1 MQLDLLQDGFV
12 AIPQAGIGQIQQRAG
27 ELHGFTKHEV
37 ERRINVGRAQFFHA
51 LKCLDPALCLTRL
64 GGLSLEAGDVAFHVR
79 GLRLL
84 LLVGLLLLGQTLGT
98 GALEGCVTAAVER
111 DFALI
116 DVGDVVHHG
125 IEKIPVVGYQ
135 QQGARVAFEEVFEPQ
150 NGIKVQVVGRFIEQ
164 QQIRRTHEG
173 LRQVQADLA
182 RAEADEDGAAQARLH
197 SELDSADG
205 YTADARARKML
216 AGLGF
221 TNEQMDRPVA
231 DFSGGWRMRLNLA
244 QALMCPSD
252 LLLLDEPTNH
262 LDLDAILW
270 LEDFLKNY
278 PGTLLLIS
286 HDRDFLD
293 AVVDNIAHVDQ
304 RKITLYR
311 GGYSAFERARA
322 ERLAQQQQA
331 YEKQQAQRAH
341 MESYIARFKAQAT
354 KARQAQS
361 RIKALERME
370 ELSAAHVDSPFD
382 FVFREAVKLSSPLL
396 DLSDAR
402 LGYGDKT
409 ILEKVKLQLVPGAR
423 IGLLGPN
430 GAGKSTLIKNLAGEL
445 EPLSGRLARGETLVV
460 GYFAQHQLD
469 SLDSKASPLLHMQRL
484 APTEREQTLRDFL
497 GGFDFRGA
505 RIDEPVL
512 NFSGGEKARLALALI
527 AWGRPNLLL
536 LDEPTNHLDLEMR
549 LALTMALQEFSGAVL
564 VVSHDRHLL
573 KSTTDEF
580 LLVADGKV
588 QEFDGDLEDYARW
601 LADYRLR
608 NAPVSTT
615 LVNPDKTDKKAQ
627 RQAAAALRQQLAP
640 HKREADKLESELGKV
655 NEKLAKIETSLGDS
669 AVYEA
674 ARKDELRDL
683 LAEQAKLKVLESQ
696 LEERWMEALE
706 LLESMQA
713 ELEALS

>member
-1 MQLDLLQDGFV
+1 MIRLQNLTLQRGPQRLLED
-12 AIPQAGIGQIQQRAG
+12 AELTLHAGQKAGLIGANGAGKSSLFALLRG
-27 ELHGFTKHEV
+27 ELHPDSGDCFLPADWRIAHMRQEV
-37 ERRINVGRAQFFHA
+37 DTLERLAVDYV
-51 LKCLDPALCLTRL
+51 LD
-64 GGLSLEAGDVAFHVR
+64 GD
-79 GLRLL
+79 LR
-84 LLVGLLLLGQTLGT
+84 
-98 GALEGCVTAAVER
+98 
-111 DFALI
+111 
-116 DVGDVVHHG
+116 
-125 IEKIPVVGYQ
+125 
-135 QQGARVAFEEVFEPQ
+135 
-150 NGIKVQVVGRFIEQ
+150 
-164 QQIRRTHEG
+164 
-173 LRQVQADLA
+173 LRQVQRDLET
-182 RAEADEDGAAQARLH
+182 AEAAHDGAAQARLH

-205 YTADARARKML
+205 YTADARARKLL

-221 TNEQMDRPVA
+221 TNEQMDRQVG

-262 LDLDAILW
+262 LDLDAIIW
-270 LEDFLKNY
+270 LEEWLKSY
-278 PGTLLLIS
+278 PGTLMLIS

-293 AVVDNIAHVDQ
+293 AVVDHVAHVDQ

-331 YEKQQAQRAH
+331 YEKQQVQRAH

-370 ELSAAHVDSPFD
+370 ELTAAHVDSPFD
-382 FVFREAVKLSSPLL
+382 FVFRESQKISSPLI

-402 LGYGDKT
+402 LGYGDKAV
-409 ILEKVKLQLVPGAR
+409 LEKVKLQLTPGAR

-445 EPLSGRLARGETLVV
+445 SPLAGRLTRGENTVV

-469 SLDSKASPLLHMQRL
+469 SLDSKASPLLHLQRL

-527 AWGRPNLLL
+527 AWDRPNLLL

-573 KSTTDEF
+573 KSTTDNF
-580 LLVADGKV
+580 YLVADGKV
-588 QEFDGDLEDYARW
+588 EEFDGDLEDYTRW
-601 LADYRLR
+601 LVEYRQR
-608 NAPVSTT
+608 NAPVSNMP
-615 LVNPDKTDKKAQ
+615 VNPDKTDKKAQ

-640 HKREADKLESELGKV
+640 HKREADKLEAELGKLH
-655 NEKLAKIETSLGDS
+655 EKLAKIDASLGDS
-669 AVYEA
+669 DIYEQ
-674 ARKDELRDL
+674 ARKNELRDL
-683 LAEQAKLKVLESQ
+683 LAEQAKLKVREAE
-696 LEERWMEALE
+696 LEEAWMEALE

-713 ELEALS
+713 ELEELS

>member
-1 MQLDLLQDGFV
+1 MIRLQNLTLQRGPQRLLED
-12 AIPQAGIGQIQQRAG
+12 AELTLHAGQKAGLIGANGAGKSSLFALLRG
-27 ELHGFTKHEV
+27 ELAPDSGDCYLPADWRIAHMRQEV
-37 ERRINVGRAQFFHA
+37 DTLERIAVDYV
-51 LKCLDPALCLTRL
+51 LD
-64 GGLSLEAGDVAFHVR
+64 GDVR
-79 GLRLL
+79 LREVQRE
-84 LLVGLLLLGQTLGT
+84 LV
-98 GALEGCVTAAVER
+98 
-111 DFALI
+111 D
-116 DVGDVVHHG
+116 
-125 IEKIPVVGYQ
+125 
-135 QQGARVAFEEVFEPQ
+135 
-150 NGIKVQVVGRFIEQ
+150 
-164 QQIRRTHEG
+164 
-173 LRQVQADLA
+173 
-182 RAEADEDGAAQARLH
+182 AEAAQDGAAQARLH
-197 SELDSADG
+197 AELDSADG
-205 YTADARARKML
+205 YTADARARKLL

-221 TNEQMDRPVA
+221 SNEQMDREVA
-231 DFSGGWRMRLNLA
+231 SFSGGWRMRLSLA

-270 LEDFLKNY
+270 LEDWLKGY

-293 AVVDNIAHVDQ
+293 EVVDHVAHVEQ
-304 RKITLYR
+304 QKLTLYR

-331 YEKQQAQRAH
+331 YEKQQVQRAH
-341 MESYIARFKAQAT
+341 MEKYIARFKAQAT

-382 FVFREAVKLSSPLL
+382 FVFRESVKISSPLL
-396 DLSDAR
+396 DLSEGR
-402 LGYGDKT
+402 LGYGDKAV
-409 ILEKVKLQLVPGAR
+409 LEKVKLQLAPGAR

-445 EPLSGRLARGETLVV
+445 TPISGRLVRGENLVV

-469 SLDSKASPLLHMQRL
+469 SLDSKASPLLHLQRL
-484 APTEREQTLRDFL
+484 APGEREQVLRDFL

-527 AWGRPNLLL
+527 AWERPNLLL

-573 KSTTDEF
+573 KSTTDDF

-588 QEFDGDLEDYARW
+588 EPFDGDLDDYARW
-601 LADYRLR
+601 LVDYRQR
-608 NAPVSTT
+608 HAPVSNTP
-615 LVNPDKTDKKAQ
+615 VNLDKTDKKAQ

-640 HKREADKLESELGKV
+640 HKRQADKLERDLGDV
-655 NEKLAKIETSLGDS
+655 HEKLAKIEATLSDS
-669 AVYEA
+669 GLYEA

-683 LAEQAKLKVLESQ
+683 LAQQAKLKVREGE
-696 LEERWMEALE
+696 LEEQWMEALE
-706 LLESMQA
+706 LLEEMQA
-713 ELEALS
+713 QLEALG

>member
-1 MQLDLLQDGFV
+1 MIRLQNLTLQRGPQRLLED
-12 AIPQAGIGQIQQRAG
+12 AELTLHAGQKAGLIGANGAGKSSLFALLRG
-27 ELHGFTKHEV
+27 ELHPDSGDCFLPADWRIAHMRQEV
-37 ERRINVGRAQFFHA
+37 DPLERLAVDYV
-51 LKCLDPALCLTRL
+51 LD
-64 GGLSLEAGDVAFHVR
+64 GD
-79 GLRLL
+79 LR
-84 LLVGLLLLGQTLGT
+84 
-98 GALEGCVTAAVER
+98 
-111 DFALI
+111 
-116 DVGDVVHHG
+116 
-125 IEKIPVVGYQ
+125 
-135 QQGARVAFEEVFEPQ
+135 
-150 NGIKVQVVGRFIEQ
+150 
-164 QQIRRTHEG
+164 
-173 LRQVQADLA
+173 LRQVQRDLA
-182 RAEADEDGAAQARLH
+182 AAEAAHDGAAQARLH

-205 YTADARARKML
+205 YTADARARKLL

-221 TNEQMDRPVA
+221 TNEQMDRQVG

-262 LDLDAILW
+262 LDLDAIIW
-270 LEDFLKNY
+270 LEEWLKSY
-278 PGTLLLIS
+278 PGTLMLIS

-293 AVVDNIAHVDQ
+293 AVVDHIAHVDQ

-331 YEKQQAQRAH
+331 YEKQQVQRAH

-370 ELSAAHVDSPFD
+370 ELTAAHVDSPFD
-382 FVFREAVKLSSPLL
+382 FVFRESQKISSPLI

-402 LGYGDKT
+402 LGYGDKAV
-409 ILEKVKLQLVPGAR
+409 LEKVKLQLTPGAR

-445 EPLSGRLARGETLVV
+445 SPLAGRLTRGENTVV

-469 SLDSKASPLLHMQRL
+469 SLDSKASPLLHLQRL

-527 AWGRPNLLL
+527 AWDRPNLLL

-573 KSTTDEF
+573 KSTTDNF
-580 LLVADGKV
+580 YLVADGKV
-588 QEFDGDLEDYARW
+588 EEFDGDLEDYTRW
-601 LADYRLR
+601 LVEYRQR
-608 NAPVSTT
+608 NAPVSNTP
-615 LVNPDKTDKKAQ
+615 VNPDKTDKKAQ

-640 HKREADKLESELGKV
+640 HKREADKLEAELGKLH
-655 NEKLAKIETSLGDS
+655 EKLAKIDASLGDS
-669 AVYEA
+669 DIYEP
-674 ARKDELRDL
+674 ARKNELRDL
-683 LAEQAKLKVLESQ
+683 LAEQARLKVREAE
-696 LEERWMEALE
+696 LEEAWMEALE

>member
-1 MQLDLLQDGFV
+1 MIRLQNLTLQRGPQRLLED
-12 AIPQAGIGQIQQRAG
+12 AELTLHAGHKAGLIGANGAGKSSLFALLRG
-27 ELHGFTKHEV
+27 ELHPDSGDCFLPADWRIAHMRQEV
-37 ERRINVGRAQFFHA
+37 DTLERLAVDYV
-51 LKCLDPALCLTRL
+51 LD
-64 GGLSLEAGDVAFHVR
+64 GDVR
-79 GLRLL
+79 
-84 LLVGLLLLGQTLGT
+84 
-98 GALEGCVTAAVER
+98 
-111 DFALI
+111 
-116 DVGDVVHHG
+116 
-125 IEKIPVVGYQ
+125 
-135 QQGARVAFEEVFEPQ
+135 
-150 NGIKVQVVGRFIEQ
+150 
-164 QQIRRTHEG
+164 
-173 LRQVQADLA
+173 LRQVQHDLA
-182 RAEADEDGAAQARLH
+182 AAEAAHDGAAQARLH

-205 YTADARARKML
+205 YTADARARKLL

-221 TNEQMDRPVA
+221 TNDQMDHQVSA
-231 DFSGGWRMRLNLA
+231 FSGGWRMRLNLA

-262 LDLDAILW
+262 LDLDAIIW
-270 LEDFLKNY
+270 LEDWLKSY

-293 AVVDNIAHVDQ
+293 EVVDHVAHVDQ

-311 GGYSAFERARA
+311 GGYTAFERARA

-382 FVFREAVKLSSPLL
+382 FVFRESHKISSPLL

-409 ILEKVKLQLVPGAR
+409 VLEKVKLQLTPGAR

-445 EPLSGRLARGETLVV
+445 SPLAGRMTRGENTVV

-469 SLDSKASPLLHMQRL
+469 SLDSKASPLLHLQRL

-527 AWGRPNLLL
+527 AWERPNLLL

-573 KSTTDEF
+573 KSTTDNF
-580 LLVADGKV
+580 YLVADGKV
-588 QEFDGDLEDYARW
+588 EEFDGDLEDYARW
-601 LADYRLR
+601 LVEYRQR
-608 NAPVSTT
+608 NAPVSNTP
-615 LVNPDKTDKKAQ
+615 VNADKTDKKAQ
-627 RQAAAALRQQLAP
+627 RQQAAALRQQLAP
-640 HKREADKLESELGKV
+640 HKREADKLEAELGKLH
-655 NEKLAKIETSLGDS
+655 EKLAKIEASLGDS

-683 LAEQAKLKVLESQ
+683 LAEQAKLKVRESQ
-696 LEERWMEALE
+696 LEEAWMEALE

>member
-1 MQLDLLQDGFV
+1 MIRLQNLTLQRGPQRLLED
-12 AIPQAGIGQIQQRAG
+12 AELTLHAGQKAGLIGANGAGKSSLFALLRG
-27 ELHGFTKHEV
+27 ELHPDSGDCFLPVDWRIAHMRQEV
-37 ERRINVGRAQFFHA
+37 DILERLAVDYV
-51 LKCLDPALCLTRL
+51 LD
-64 GGLSLEAGDVAFHVR
+64 GDVR
-79 GLRLL
+79 
-84 LLVGLLLLGQTLGT
+84 
-98 GALEGCVTAAVER
+98 
-111 DFALI
+111 
-116 DVGDVVHHG
+116 
-125 IEKIPVVGYQ
+125 
-135 QQGARVAFEEVFEPQ
+135 
-150 NGIKVQVVGRFIEQ
+150 
-164 QQIRRTHEG
+164 
-173 LRQVQADLA
+173 LRQVQRDLA
-182 RAEADEDGAAQARLH
+182 VAEAAHDGAALARLH

-205 YTADARARKML
+205 YTADARARKLL

-221 TNEQMDRPVA
+221 TNEQMDRQVG

-262 LDLDAILW
+262 LDLDAIIW
-270 LEDFLKNY
+270 LEDWLKSY

-293 AVVDNIAHVDQ
+293 EVVDHVAHVDQ
-304 RKITLYR
+304 RKLVLYR

-382 FVFREAVKLSSPLL
+382 FTFRESHKISSPLL

-402 LGYGDKT
+402 LGYGEKT
-409 ILEKVKLQLVPGAR
+409 VLEKVKLQLTPGAR

-430 GAGKSTLIKNLAGEL
+430 GAGKSTLIKNLAGDL
-445 EPLSGRLARGETLVV
+445 SPLSGRLTRGENTVV

-469 SLDSKASPLLHMQRL
+469 SLDAKASPLLHLQRL

-505 RIDEPVL
+505 RLDEPVL

-527 AWGRPNLLL
+527 AWERPNLLL

-573 KSTTDEF
+573 KSTTDNF
-580 LLVADGKV
+580 FLVADGKV
-588 QEFDGDLEDYARW
+588 EEFDGDLDDYARW
-601 LADYRLR
+601 LVEYRQR
-608 NAPVSTT
+608 NAPVSSTP
-615 LVNPDKTDKKAQ
+615 VNPDKTDKKAQ

-640 HKREADKLESELGKV
+640 HKREADKLEAELGKLH
-655 NEKLAKIETSLGDS
+655 ERLAKIETSLGDS
-669 AVYEA
+669 AIYEA

-683 LAEQAKLKVLESQ
+683 LAEQAKLKGRESE
-696 LEERWMEALE
+696 LEEAWMAALE
-706 LLESMQA
+706 LLEGMQA

>member
-1 MQLDLLQDGFV
+1 MIRLQNLTLQRGPQRLLED
-12 AIPQAGIGQIQQRAG
+12 AELTLHAGHKAGLIGANGAGKSSLFALLRG
-27 ELHGFTKHEV
+27 ELHPDSGDCFLPADWRIAHMRQEV
-37 ERRINVGRAQFFHA
+37 DTLERLAVDYV
-51 LKCLDPALCLTRL
+51 LD
-64 GGLSLEAGDVAFHVR
+64 GD
-79 GLRLL
+79 LR
-84 LLVGLLLLGQTLGT
+84 
-98 GALEGCVTAAVER
+98 
-111 DFALI
+111 
-116 DVGDVVHHG
+116 
-125 IEKIPVVGYQ
+125 
-135 QQGARVAFEEVFEPQ
+135 
-150 NGIKVQVVGRFIEQ
+150 
-164 QQIRRTHEG
+164 
-173 LRQVQADLA
+173 LRQVQRDLA
-182 RAEADEDGAAQARLH
+182 AAEAAHDGAAQARLH
-197 SELDSADG
+197 AELDSADG
-205 YTADARARKML
+205 YTADARARKLL

-221 TNEQMDRPVA
+221 TNEQMDRQVG

-262 LDLDAILW
+262 LDLDAIIW
-270 LEDFLKNY
+270 LEEWLKSY
-278 PGTLLLIS
+278 PGTLMLIS

-293 AVVDNIAHVDQ
+293 AVVDHVAHVDQ

-382 FVFREAVKLSSPLL
+382 FVFRESQKISSPLI

-402 LGYGDKT
+402 LGYGDKAV
-409 ILEKVKLQLVPGAR
+409 LEKVKLQLTPGAR

-445 EPLSGRLARGETLVV
+445 EPLAGRLTRGENTVV

-469 SLDSKASPLLHMQRL
+469 SLDSKASPLLHLQRL

-505 RIDEPVL
+505 RVDEPVL

-573 KSTTDEF
+573 KSTTDNF
-580 LLVADGKV
+580 YLVADGKV
-588 QEFDGDLEDYARW
+588 EEFDGDLEDYTRW
-601 LADYRLR
+601 LVDYRQR
-608 NAPVSTT
+608 NAPVSNTP
-615 LVNPDKTDKKAQ
+615 VNPDKTDKKAQ

-640 HKREADKLESELGKV
+640 HKREADKLEAELGKLH
-655 NEKLAKIETSLGDS
+655 EKLAKIDASLGDS
-669 AVYEA
+669 DIYEP
-674 ARKDELRDL
+674 ARKNDLRDL
-683 LAEQAKLKVLESQ
+683 LAEQARLKVREAE
-696 LEERWMEALE
+696 LEEAWMEALE

>member
-1 MQLDLLQDGFV
+1 MIRLQNLTLQRGPQRLLED
-12 AIPQAGIGQIQQRAG
+12 AELTLHAGHKAGLIGANGAGKSSLFALLRG
-27 ELHGFTKHEV
+27 ELHPDSGDCLLPADWRIAHMRQEV
-37 ERRINVGRAQFFHA
+37 DT
-51 LKCLDPALCLTRL
+51 LDRL
-64 GGLSLEAGDVAFHVR
+64 AVDYVLDGD
-79 GLRLL
+79 LR
-84 LLVGLLLLGQTLGT
+84 
-98 GALEGCVTAAVER
+98 
-111 DFALI
+111 
-116 DVGDVVHHG
+116 
-125 IEKIPVVGYQ
+125 
-135 QQGARVAFEEVFEPQ
+135 
-150 NGIKVQVVGRFIEQ
+150 
-164 QQIRRTHEG
+164 
-173 LRQVQADLA
+173 LRQVQRDLA
-182 RAEADEDGAAQARLH
+182 AAEAAHDGAAQARLH
-197 SELDSADG
+197 AELDSADG
-205 YTADARARKML
+205 YTADARARKLL

-221 TNEQMDRPVA
+221 TNEQMDRQVG

-262 LDLDAILW
+262 LDLDAIIW
-270 LEDFLKNY
+270 LEDWLKSY

-293 AVVDNIAHVDQ
+293 AVVDHVAHVDQ
-304 RKITLYR
+304 RKLTLYR

-382 FVFREAVKLSSPLL
+382 FVFRESTKISSPLI
-396 DLSDAR
+396 DLFDAR

-409 ILEKVKLQLVPGAR
+409 VLEKVKLQLTPGAR

-430 GAGKSTLIKNLAGEL
+430 GAGKSTLIKNLSGEL
-445 EPLSGRLARGETLVV
+445 QPLAGRLTRGENTVV

-469 SLDSKASPLLHMQRL
+469 SLDSKASPLLHLQRL

-573 KSTTDEF
+573 KSTTDNF
-580 LLVADGKV
+580 FLVADGKV
-588 QEFDGDLEDYARW
+588 EEFDGDLEDYARW
-601 LADYRLR
+601 LVEYRQR
-608 NAPVSTT
+608 NAPVSNTP
-615 LVNPDKTDKKAQ
+615 VNPDKTDKKAQ

-640 HKREADKLESELGKV
+640 HKREADKLEAELGKLH
-655 NEKLAKIETSLGDS
+655 EKLQKIETSLGDS
-669 AVYEA
+669 GLYEA

-683 LAEQAKLKVLESQ
+683 LAEQARLKVREAE
-696 LEERWMEALE
+696 LEEAWMQALE
-706 LLESMQA
+706 LLENLQA

>member
-1 MQLDLLQDGFV
+1 MIRLQNLTLQRGPQRLLED
-12 AIPQAGIGQIQQRAG
+12 AELTLHAGHKAGLIGANGAGKSSLFALLRG
-27 ELHGFTKHEV
+27 ELHPDSGDCFLPADWRIAHMRQEV
-37 ERRINVGRAQFFHA
+37 DTLERLAVDYV
-51 LKCLDPALCLTRL
+51 LD
-64 GGLSLEAGDVAFHVR
+64 GDVR
-79 GLRLL
+79 
-84 LLVGLLLLGQTLGT
+84 
-98 GALEGCVTAAVER
+98 
-111 DFALI
+111 
-116 DVGDVVHHG
+116 
-125 IEKIPVVGYQ
+125 
-135 QQGARVAFEEVFEPQ
+135 
-150 NGIKVQVVGRFIEQ
+150 
-164 QQIRRTHEG
+164 
-173 LRQVQADLA
+173 LRQVQHDLA
-182 RAEADEDGAAQARLH
+182 AAEAAHDGAAQARLH

-205 YTADARARKML
+205 YTADARARKLL

-221 TNEQMDRPVA
+221 TNDQMDHQVSA
-231 DFSGGWRMRLNLA
+231 FSGGWRMRLNLA

-262 LDLDAILW
+262 LDLDAIIW
-270 LEDFLKNY
+270 LEDWLKSY

-293 AVVDNIAHVDQ
+293 EVVDHVAHVDQ

-311 GGYSAFERARA
+311 GGYTAFERARA

-382 FVFREAVKLSSPLL
+382 FVFRESQKISSPLL

-409 ILEKVKLQLVPGAR
+409 ILEKVKLQLTPGAR

-445 EPLSGRLARGETLVV
+445 SPLAGRMTRGENTVV

-469 SLDSKASPLLHMQRL
+469 SLDSKASPLLHLQRL

-527 AWGRPNLLL
+527 AWERPNLLL

-573 KSTTDEF
+573 KSTTDNF
-580 LLVADGKV
+580 YLVADGKV
-588 QEFDGDLEDYARW
+588 EEFDGDLEDYARW
-601 LADYRLR
+601 LVEYRQR
-608 NAPVSTT
+608 NAPVSNTP
-615 LVNPDKTDKKAQ
+615 VNADKTDKKAQ
-627 RQAAAALRQQLAP
+627 RQQAAALRQQLAP
-640 HKREADKLESELGKV
+640 HKREADKLEAELGKLH
-655 NEKLAKIETSLGDS
+655 EKLAKIEASLGDS

-683 LAEQAKLKVLESQ
+683 LAEQAKLKVRESQ
-696 LEERWMEALE
+696 LEEAWMEALE

>member
-1 MQLDLLQDGFV
+1 MIRLQNLTLQRGPQRLLED
-12 AIPQAGIGQIQQRAG
+12 AELTLHAGHKAGLIGANGAGKSSLFALLRG
-27 ELHGFTKHEV
+27 ELHPDSGDCFLPADWRIAHMRQEIDTL
-37 ERRINVGRAQFFHA
+37 ERLAVDYV
-51 LKCLDPALCLTRL
+51 LD
-64 GGLSLEAGDVAFHVR
+64 GD
-79 GLRLL
+79 LR
-84 LLVGLLLLGQTLGT
+84 
-98 GALEGCVTAAVER
+98 
-111 DFALI
+111 
-116 DVGDVVHHG
+116 
-125 IEKIPVVGYQ
+125 
-135 QQGARVAFEEVFEPQ
+135 
-150 NGIKVQVVGRFIEQ
+150 
-164 QQIRRTHEG
+164 
-173 LRQVQADLA
+173 LRQVQRELAD
-182 RAEADEDGAAQARLH
+182 AEAAHDGAAQARLH

-205 YTADARARKML
+205 YTADARARKLL

-221 TNEQMDRPVA
+221 TNEQMDRPVG

-262 LDLDAILW
+262 LDLDAIIW
-270 LEDFLKNY
+270 LEEWLKSY

-293 AVVDNIAHVDQ
+293 AVVDHVAHVDQ

-311 GGYSAFERARA
+311 GGYTAFERARA

-382 FVFREAVKLSSPLL
+382 FVFRESTKISSPLI

-409 ILEKVKLQLVPGAR
+409 VLEKVKLQLTPGAR

-445 EPLSGRLARGETLVV
+445 EPLAGRLTRGENTVV

-469 SLDSKASPLLHMQRL
+469 SLDAKASPLLHLQRL

-527 AWGRPNLLL
+527 AWERPNLLL

-573 KSTTDEF
+573 KSTTDNF
-580 LLVADGKV
+580 YLVADGKV
-588 QEFDGDLEDYARW
+588 EEFDGDLDDYTRW
-601 LADYRLR
+601 LVDYRQR

-615 LVNPDKTDKKAQ
+615 PVNPDKTDKKAQ

-640 HKREADKLESELGKV
+640 HKREADKLEAELGKLH
-655 NEKLAKIETSLGDS
+655 EKLAKIDASLGDS
-669 AVYEA
+669 DIYEP
-674 ARKDELRDL
+674 ARKNDLRDL
-683 LAEQAKLKVLESQ
+683 LAEQAKLKVREAE
-696 LEERWMEALE
+696 LEEAWMEALE

>member
-1 MQLDLLQDGFV
+1 MRQEIETLERLAVDYVLD
-12 AIPQAGIGQIQQRAG
+12 
-27 ELHGFTKHEV
+27 
-37 ERRINVGRAQFFHA
+37 
-51 LKCLDPALCLTRL
+51 
-64 GGLSLEAGDVAFHVR
+64 GD
-79 GLRLL
+79 LR
-84 LLVGLLLLGQTLGT
+84 
-98 GALEGCVTAAVER
+98 
-111 DFALI
+111 
-116 DVGDVVHHG
+116 
-125 IEKIPVVGYQ
+125 
-135 QQGARVAFEEVFEPQ
+135 
-150 NGIKVQVVGRFIEQ
+150 
-164 QQIRRTHEG
+164 
-173 LRQVQADLA
+173 LRQVQRDLA
-182 RAEADEDGAAQARLH
+182 AAEAAHDGAAQARLH

-205 YTADARARKML
+205 YTADARARKLL

-221 TNEQMDRPVA
+221 TNEQMDRQVG

-262 LDLDAILW
+262 LDLDAIIW
-270 LEDFLKNY
+270 LEEWLKSY
-278 PGTLLLIS
+278 PGTLMLIS

-293 AVVDNIAHVDQ
+293 AVVDHVAHVDQ

-370 ELSAAHVDSPFD
+370 ELTAAHVDSPFD
-382 FVFREAVKLSSPLL
+382 FVFRESQKISSPLI

-402 LGYGDKT
+402 LGYGEKAV
-409 ILEKVKLQLVPGAR
+409 LEKVKLQLTPGAR

-445 EPLSGRLARGETLVV
+445 TPLAGRLTRGENTVV

-469 SLDSKASPLLHMQRL
+469 SLDSKASPLLHLQRL

-527 AWGRPNLLL
+527 AWDRPNLLL

-573 KSTTDEF
+573 KSTTDNF
-580 LLVADGKV
+580 YLVADGKV
-588 QEFDGDLEDYARW
+588 EEFDGDLEDYTRW
-601 LADYRLR
+601 LVEYRQR
-608 NAPVSTT
+608 NAPVSNTP
-615 LVNPDKTDKKAQ
+615 VNPDKTDKKAQ

-640 HKREADKLESELGKV
+640 HKREADKLEAELVKLH
-655 NEKLAKIETSLGDS
+655 EKLAKIDASLGDS
-669 AVYEA
+669 DIYEP
-674 ARKDELRDL
+674 ARKNELREL
-683 LAEQAKLKVLESQ
+683 LAEQAKLKVREAE
-696 LEERWMEALE
+696 LEEAWMEALE

>member
-1 MQLDLLQDGFV
+1 MIRLQNLTLQRGPQRLLED
-12 AIPQAGIGQIQQRAG
+12 AELTLHAGHKAGLIGANGAGKSSLFALLRG
-27 ELHGFTKHEV
+27 ELHPDSGDCLLPADWRIAHMRQEV
-37 ERRINVGRAQFFHA
+37 DTLERLAVDYV
-51 LKCLDPALCLTRL
+51 LD
-64 GGLSLEAGDVAFHVR
+64 GD
-79 GLRLL
+79 LR
-84 LLVGLLLLGQTLGT
+84 
-98 GALEGCVTAAVER
+98 
-111 DFALI
+111 
-116 DVGDVVHHG
+116 
-125 IEKIPVVGYQ
+125 
-135 QQGARVAFEEVFEPQ
+135 
-150 NGIKVQVVGRFIEQ
+150 
-164 QQIRRTHEG
+164 
-173 LRQVQADLA
+173 LRQVQRDLA
-182 RAEADEDGAAQARLH
+182 AAEAAHDGAAQARLH

-205 YTADARARKML
+205 YTADARARKLL

-221 TNEQMDRPVA
+221 TNEQMDRQVG

-262 LDLDAILW
+262 LDLDAIIW
-270 LEDFLKNY
+270 LEDWLKSY

-293 AVVDNIAHVDQ
+293 AVVDHVAHVDQ
-304 RKITLYR
+304 RKLTLYR

-382 FVFREAVKLSSPLL
+382 FVFRESTKISSPLI

-409 ILEKVKLQLVPGAR
+409 VLEKVKLQLTPGAR

-430 GAGKSTLIKNLAGEL
+430 GAGKSTLIKNLSGEL
-445 EPLSGRLARGETLVV
+445 EPLAGRLTRGENTVV

-469 SLDSKASPLLHMQRL
+469 SLDSKASPLLHLQRL

-573 KSTTDEF
+573 KSTTDNF
-580 LLVADGKV
+580 FLVADGKV
-588 QEFDGDLEDYARW
+588 EEFDGDLEDYARW
-601 LADYRLR
+601 LVEYRQR
-608 NAPVSTT
+608 NAPVSSTP
-615 LVNPDKTDKKAQ
+615 VNPDKTDKKAQ

-640 HKREADKLESELGKV
+640 HKREADKLEAELGKLH
-655 NEKLAKIETSLGDS
+655 EKLQKIETSLGDS
-669 AVYEA
+669 GLYEA

-683 LAEQAKLKVLESQ
+683 LAEQAKLKVREAE
-696 LEERWMEALE
+696 LEEAWMHALE
-706 LLESMQA
+706 LLENLQA

>member
-1 MQLDLLQDGFV
+1 MIRLSNLTLQRGPQRLLEG
-12 AIPQAGIGQIQQRAG
+12 AEMTLHAGQKAGLIGANGAGKSSLFALLRG
-27 ELHGFTKHEV
+27 ELTPDSGDCQLPADWRIAHMRQEV
-37 ERRINVGRAQFFHA
+37 DT
-51 LKCLDPALCLTRL
+51 LDRL
-64 GGLSLEAGDVAFHVR
+64 AVDYVLDGDAR
-79 GLRLL
+79 LR
-84 LLVGLLLLGQTLGT
+84 
-98 GALEGCVTAAVER
+98 
-111 DFALI
+111 
-116 DVGDVVHHG
+116 
-125 IEKIPVVGYQ
+125 
-135 QQGARVAFEEVFEPQ
+135 
-150 NGIKVQVVGRFIEQ
+150 KVQ
-164 QQIRRTHEG
+164 T
-173 LRQVQADLA
+173 DLA
-182 RAEADEDGAAQARLH
+182 AAEAAHDGTALARLH
-197 SELDSADG
+197 IELDSADG
-205 YTADARARKML
+205 YTADARARKLL

-221 TNEQMDRPVA
+221 TNEQMDRRVG

-270 LEDFLKNY
+270 LEDWLKGY

-293 AVVDNIAHVDQ
+293 AVVDHVAHVEQ
-304 RKITLYR
+304 CKLTLYR
-311 GGYSAFERARA
+311 GGYSAFERTRA

-341 MESYIARFKAQAT
+341 MEKYIARFKAQAT

-382 FVFREAVKLSSPLL
+382 FTFRESEKISSPLL
-396 DLSDAR
+396 DLSEGR

-409 ILEKVKLQLVPGAR
+409 ILEKVKLQLTPGAR

-445 EPLSGRLARGETLVV
+445 EPLGGRLVRGENLSV

-469 SLDSKASPLLHMQRL
+469 SLDNKASPLLHLQRL

-527 AWGRPNLLL
+527 AWERPNLLL

-573 KSTTDEF
+573 KSTTDDF

-588 QEFDGDLEDYARW
+588 ETFDGDLDDYTRW
-601 LADYRLR
+601 LVEYRQR
-608 NAPVSTT
+608 NAPVSTAP
-615 LVNPDKTDKKAQ
+615 VNADKTDKKAQ

-640 HKREADKLESELGKV
+640 HKREADKLERELGTV
-655 NEKLAKIETSLGDS
+655 HEQLAKIDASLGDS
-669 AVYEA
+669 ALYEV

-683 LAEQAKLKVLESQ
+683 LAKQAKLKVREAELEEAWMAALEQ
-696 LEERWMEALE
+696 LET
-706 LLESMQA
+706 MQA

>member
-1 MQLDLLQDGFV
+1 MIRLQNLTLQRGPQRLLED
-12 AIPQAGIGQIQQRAG
+12 AELTLHAGHKAGLIGANGAGKSSLFALLRG
-27 ELHGFTKHEV
+27 ELHPDSGDCSLPADWRIAHMRQEV
-37 ERRINVGRAQFFHA
+37 DTLERLAVDYV
-51 LKCLDPALCLTRL
+51 LD
-64 GGLSLEAGDVAFHVR
+64 GDVR
-79 GLRLL
+79 
-84 LLVGLLLLGQTLGT
+84 
-98 GALEGCVTAAVER
+98 
-111 DFALI
+111 
-116 DVGDVVHHG
+116 
-125 IEKIPVVGYQ
+125 
-135 QQGARVAFEEVFEPQ
+135 
-150 NGIKVQVVGRFIEQ
+150 
-164 QQIRRTHEG
+164 
-173 LRQVQADLA
+173 LRQVQRDLA
-182 RAEADEDGAAQARLH
+182 AAEAAHDGAAQARLH
-197 SELDSADG
+197 AELDSADG
-205 YTADARARKML
+205 YTADARARKLL

-221 TNEQMDRPVA
+221 TNEQMDRQVGA
-231 DFSGGWRMRLNLA
+231 FSGGWRMRLNLA

-262 LDLDAILW
+262 LDLDAIIW
-270 LEDFLKNY
+270 LEDWLKGY

-293 AVVDNIAHVDQ
+293 AVVDHVAHVDQ
-304 RKITLYR
+304 RKLTLYR

-382 FVFREAVKLSSPLL
+382 FVFRESSKISSPLI

-409 ILEKVKLQLVPGAR
+409 VLEKVKLQLTPGAR

-430 GAGKSTLIKNLAGEL
+430 GAGKSTLIKNLSGEL
-445 EPLSGRLARGETLVV
+445 QPLAGRLTRGENTVV

-469 SLDSKASPLLHMQRL
+469 SLDAKASPLLHLQRL

-527 AWGRPNLLL
+527 AWDRPNLLL

-573 KSTTDEF
+573 KSTTDNF
-580 LLVADGKV
+580 FLVADGKV
-588 QEFDGDLEDYARW
+588 EEFDGDLEDYARW
-601 LADYRLR
+601 LVDYRQR
-608 NAPVSTT
+608 NAPVSSTP
-615 LVNPDKTDKKAQ
+615 VNPDKTDKKAQ

-640 HKREADKLESELGKV
+640 HKREADKLEAELGKLH
-655 NEKLAKIETSLGDS
+655 EKLQKIETSLGDS
-669 AVYEA
+669 GLYEA
-674 ARKDELRDL
+674 ARKDELREL
-683 LAEQAKLKVLESQ
+683 LAEQARLKVREVE
-696 LEERWMEALE
+696 LEEAWMQALE
-706 LLESMQA
+706 LLETLQA

>member
-1 MQLDLLQDGFV
+1 MIRLQNLTLQRGPQRLLED
-12 AIPQAGIGQIQQRAG
+12 AELTLHAGQKAGLIGANGAGKSSLFALLRG
-27 ELHGFTKHEV
+27 ELHPDSGDCFLPADWRIAHMRQEV
-37 ERRINVGRAQFFHA
+37 DTLERLAVDYV
-51 LKCLDPALCLTRL
+51 LD
-64 GGLSLEAGDVAFHVR
+64 GD
-79 GLRLL
+79 LR
-84 LLVGLLLLGQTLGT
+84 
-98 GALEGCVTAAVER
+98 
-111 DFALI
+111 
-116 DVGDVVHHG
+116 
-125 IEKIPVVGYQ
+125 
-135 QQGARVAFEEVFEPQ
+135 
-150 NGIKVQVVGRFIEQ
+150 
-164 QQIRRTHEG
+164 
-173 LRQVQADLA
+173 LRQVQRELA
-182 RAEADEDGAAQARLH
+182 AAETAHDGAALARLH
-197 SELDSADG
+197 AELDSADG
-205 YTADARARKML
+205 YTADARARKLL

-221 TNEQMDRPVA
+221 SNEQMDRQVG

-270 LEDFLKNY
+270 LEDWLKGY

-293 AVVDNIAHVDQ
+293 AVVDHVAHVDQ

-341 MESYIARFKAQAT
+341 MEKYIARFKAQAT

-382 FVFREAVKLSSPLL
+382 FVFRESEKISSPLL

-402 LGYGDKT
+402 LGYGEKT
-409 ILEKVKLQLVPGAR
+409 VLEKVKLQLTPGAR

-430 GAGKSTLIKNLAGEL
+430 GAGKSTLIKNLSGEL
-445 EPLSGRLARGETLVV
+445 SPLGGRLTRGENTVV

-469 SLDSKASPLLHMQRL
+469 SLDAKASPLLHLQRL

-527 AWGRPNLLL
+527 AWDRPNLLL

-573 KSTTDEF
+573 KSTTDNF
-580 LLVADGKV
+580 YLVADGKV
-588 QEFDGDLEDYARW
+588 EEFDGDLDDYARW
-601 LADYRLR
+601 LVDYRQR

-615 LVNPDKTDKKAQ
+615 TVNPDKTDKKAQ

-640 HKREADKLESELGKV
+640 HKREADKLETELGKV
-655 NEKLAKIETSLGDS
+655 HERLAKIEASLGDS
-669 AVYEA
+669 GIYEA

-683 LAEQAKLKVLESQ
+683 LAEQARLKVREGE
-696 LEERWMEALE
+696 LEEAWMEALE

>member
-1 MQLDLLQDGFV
+1 MIRLQNLTLQRGPQRLLED
-12 AIPQAGIGQIQQRAG
+12 AELTLHAGHKAGLIGANGAGKSSLFALLRG
-27 ELHGFTKHEV
+27 ELHPDSGDCFLPADWRIAHMRQEV
-37 ERRINVGRAQFFHA
+37 DTLERLAVDYV
-51 LKCLDPALCLTRL
+51 LD
-64 GGLSLEAGDVAFHVR
+64 GDVR
-79 GLRLL
+79 
-84 LLVGLLLLGQTLGT
+84 
-98 GALEGCVTAAVER
+98 
-111 DFALI
+111 
-116 DVGDVVHHG
+116 
-125 IEKIPVVGYQ
+125 
-135 QQGARVAFEEVFEPQ
+135 
-150 NGIKVQVVGRFIEQ
+150 
-164 QQIRRTHEG
+164 
-173 LRQVQADLA
+173 LRQVQHDLA
-182 RAEADEDGAAQARLH
+182 AAEAAHDGGAQARLH

-205 YTADARARKML
+205 YTADARARKLL

-221 TNEQMDRPVA
+221 TNDQMDHQVSA
-231 DFSGGWRMRLNLA
+231 FSGGWRMRLNLA

-262 LDLDAILW
+262 LDLDAIIW
-270 LEDFLKNY
+270 LEDWLKSY

-293 AVVDNIAHVDQ
+293 EVVDHVAHVDQ

-311 GGYSAFERARA
+311 GGYTAFERARA

-382 FVFREAVKLSSPLL
+382 FVFRESHKISSPLL

-409 ILEKVKLQLVPGAR
+409 VLEKVKLQLTPGAR

-445 EPLSGRLARGETLVV
+445 SPLSGRMTRGENTVV

-469 SLDSKASPLLHMQRL
+469 SLDSKASPLLHLQRL

-527 AWGRPNLLL
+527 AWERPNLLL

-573 KSTTDEF
+573 KSTTDNF
-580 LLVADGKV
+580 YLVADGKV
-588 QEFDGDLEDYARW
+588 EEFDGDLEDYARW
-601 LADYRLR
+601 LVEYRQR
-608 NAPVSTT
+608 NAPVSNTP
-615 LVNPDKTDKKAQ
+615 VNLDKTDKKAQ
-627 RQAAAALRQQLAP
+627 RQQAAALRQQLAP
-640 HKREADKLESELGKV
+640 HKREADKLEAELGKLH
-655 NEKLAKIETSLGDS
+655 EKLAKIEASLGDS

-683 LAEQAKLKVLESQ
+683 LAEQAKLKVRESQ
-696 LEERWMEALE
+696 LEEAWMEALE

>member
-1 MQLDLLQDGFV
+1 MINLFGTKLVDSAAIMIRLQSLTLQRGPQRLLED
-12 AIPQAGIGQIQQRAG
+12 AELTLHAGQKAGLIGANGAGKSSLFALLRG
-27 ELHGFTKHEV
+27 ELTPDSGDCLLPADWRIAHMRQEV
-37 ERRINVGRAQFFHA
+37 DTLE
-51 LKCLDPALCLTRL
+51 RL
-64 GGLSLEAGDVAFHVR
+64 GVDYVLDGDVR
-79 GLRLL
+79 LR
-84 LLVGLLLLGQTLGT
+84 
-98 GALEGCVTAAVER
+98 
-111 DFALI
+111 
-116 DVGDVVHHG
+116 
-125 IEKIPVVGYQ
+125 
-135 QQGARVAFEEVFEPQ
+135 EVQ
-150 NGIKVQVVGRFIEQ
+150 
-164 QQIRRTHEG
+164 
-173 LRQVQADLA
+173 RQL
-182 RAEADEDGAAQARLH
+182 AEAEAAQDGAAQARLH
-197 SELDSADG
+197 AELDSADG
-205 YTADARARKML
+205 YTADARARKLL

-221 TNEQMDRPVA
+221 TNEQMERQVGS
-231 DFSGGWRMRLNLA
+231 FSGGWRMRLNLA

-270 LEDFLKNY
+270 LEEWLKSY

-293 AVVDNIAHVDQ
+293 AVVDHIAHVEQ

-341 MESYIARFKAQAT
+341 MEKYIARFKAQAT

-370 ELSAAHVDSPFD
+370 ELSAAHVDSPFN
-382 FVFREAVKLSSPLL
+382 FVFRESDKISSPLL
-396 DLSDAR
+396 DMSEAR

-409 ILEKVKLQLVPGAR
+409 ILEKVKLQLAPGAR

-445 EPLSGRLARGETLVV
+445 SPQSGRLVRGENLTV

-469 SLDSKASPLLHMQRL
+469 SLDAKANPLLHLQRL

-505 RIDEPVL
+505 RLDEPVV

-527 AWGRPNLLL
+527 AWEKPNLLL

-573 KSTTDEF
+573 KSTTDDF
-580 LLVADGKV
+580 LLVADGRV
-588 QEFDGDLEDYARW
+588 QEFDGDLDDYTRW

-608 NAPVSTT
+608 NAPISTAP
-615 LVNPDKTDKKAQ
+615 VNADKTDKKAQ
-627 RQAAAALRQQLAP
+627 RQQAAALRQQLAP
-640 HKREADKLESELGKV
+640 HKREADKLERELGLLH
-655 NEKLAKIETSLGDS
+655 EKLAKVEEALADS
-669 AVYEA
+669 ANYDA
-674 ARKDELRDL
+674 ANKDKLREL
-683 LAEQAKLKVLESQ
+683 LAEQAKLKTRESE
-696 LEERWMEALE
+696 LEEAWMEALE

>member
-1 MQLDLLQDGFV
+1 MIRLSNLTLQRGPQRLLDGAEMTLHTGHKAGLIGANGAGKSSLFALL
-12 AIPQAGIGQIQQRAG
+12 RG
-27 ELHGFTKHEV
+27 ELSPDGGDCHLPADWRIAHMRQEV
-37 ERRINVGRAQFFHA
+37 DT
-51 LKCLDPALCLTRL
+51 LDRVAVDYVLD
-64 GGLSLEAGDVAFHVR
+64 GDVR
-79 GLRLL
+79 LR
-84 LLVGLLLLGQTLGT
+84 
-98 GALEGCVTAAVER
+98 R
-111 DFALI
+111 
-116 DVGDVVHHG
+116 
-125 IEKIPVVGYQ
+125 
-135 QQGARVAFEEVFEPQ
+135 
-150 NGIKVQVVGRFIEQ
+150 
-164 QQIRRTHEG
+164 
-173 LRQVQADLA
+173 VQAAL
-182 RAEADEDGAAQARLH
+182 AEAEQAHDGTALARLH

-205 YTADARARKML
+205 YTADARARKLL

-221 TNEQMDRPVA
+221 TNEQMDRRVG

-270 LEDFLKNY
+270 LEDWLKGY

-293 AVVDNIAHVDQ
+293 AVVDHVLHVEQ
-304 RKITLYR
+304 RKLNLYK
-311 GGYSAFERARA
+311 GGYSAFERTRA

-341 MESYIARFKAQAT
+341 MEKYIARFKAQAT

-382 FVFREAVKLSSPLL
+382 FVFRESQKISSPLL
-396 DLSDAR
+396 SLSEGR
-402 LGYGDKT
+402 LGYGDKA

-445 EPLSGRLARGETLVV
+445 EPLSGRLVRGENLAV

-469 SLDSKASPLLHMQRL
+469 SLDDKASPLLHLQRI

-497 GGFDFRGA
+497 GGFDFHGDRV
-505 RIDEPVL
+505 DEPVV
-512 NFSGGEKARLALALI
+512 NFSGGEKARLALSLI
-527 AWGRPNLLL
+527 AWERPNLLL

-549 LALTMALQEFSGAVL
+549 LALTMALQEFAGAVV

-573 KSTTDEF
+573 KSTTDDF

-588 QEFDGDLEDYARW
+588 EPFDGDLDDYSRW
-601 LADYRLR
+601 LVDYRQR
-608 NAPVSTT
+608 NAPVSSAVT
-615 LVNPDKTDKKAQ
+615 NPDKTDKKAM

-640 HKREADKLESELGKV
+640 HKKTADTLEAELNQV
-655 NEKLAKIETSLGDS
+655 HAQLAEIETALGDGGL
-669 AVYEA
+669 YEV
-674 ARKDELRDL
+674 ARKDELREL
-683 LAEQAKLKVLESQ
+683 LARQTALKQREGDLEDA
-696 LEERWMEALE
+696 WMQALE
-706 LLESMQA
+706 TLETMQA

>member
-1 MQLDLLQDGFV
+1 MIRLQSLTLQRGPQRLLED
-12 AIPQAGIGQIQQRAG
+12 AELTLHAGQKAGLIGANGAGKSSLFALLRG
-27 ELHGFTKHEV
+27 ELTPDNGDCLLPADWRIAHMRQEV
-37 ERRINVGRAQFFHA
+37 DT
-51 LKCLDPALCLTRL
+51 LDRL
-64 GGLSLEAGDVAFHVR
+64 AVDYVLDGD
-79 GLRLL
+79 LR
-84 LLVGLLLLGQTLGT
+84 
-98 GALEGCVTAAVER
+98 
-111 DFALI
+111 
-116 DVGDVVHHG
+116 
-125 IEKIPVVGYQ
+125 
-135 QQGARVAFEEVFEPQ
+135 
-150 NGIKVQVVGRFIEQ
+150 
-164 QQIRRTHEG
+164 
-173 LRQVQADLA
+173 LRQVQQDLA
-182 RAEADEDGAAQARLH
+182 AAEAAQDGAAQARLH

-205 YTADARARKML
+205 YTADARARKLL

-221 TNEQMDRPVA
+221 TNEQMERQVG

-270 LEDFLKNY
+270 LEDWLKSY
-278 PGTLLLIS
+278 QGTLLLIS

-293 AVVDNIAHVDQ
+293 AVVDHVAHVEQ
-304 RKITLYR
+304 KKITLYR

-331 YEKQQAQRAH
+331 YDKQQAQRAH
-341 MESYIARFKAQAT
+341 MEKFITRFKAQAT
-354 KARQAQS
+354 KAKQAQS

-382 FVFREAVKLSSPLL
+382 FTFRESNKISSPLL

-402 LGYGDKT
+402 LGYGDKAV
-409 ILEKVKLQLVPGAR
+409 LQKVKLQLTPGAR

-445 EPLSGRLARGETLVV
+445 EPLSGRMVRGENTVV

-469 SLDSKASPLLHMQRL
+469 SLDAKASPLLHLQRI
-484 APTEREQTLRDFL
+484 APTEREQALRDFL

-505 RIDEPVL
+505 RLDEPVL

-527 AWGRPNLLL
+527 AWDKPNLLL

-573 KSTTDEF
+573 KSTTDNF
-580 LLVADGKV
+580 LLVADGVV
-588 QEFDGDLEDYARW
+588 QEFDGDLDDYARW
-601 LADYRLR
+601 LVDYRLR
-608 NAPVSTT
+608 NAPVSNTP
-615 LVNPDKTDKKAQ
+615 VNVDKTDKKAQ
-627 RQAAAALRQQLAP
+627 RQQAAALRQQLAP
-640 HKREADKLESELGKV
+640 HKREADKLEKELGALH
-655 NEKLAKIETSLGDS
+655 EKLAKIEAALGDS
-669 AVYEA
+669 GIYEA
-674 ARKDELRDL
+674 ANKDKLRDL
-683 LAEQAKLKVLESQ
+683 LADQAKLKARESE
-696 LEERWMEALE
+696 LEEAWMEALE

>member
-1 MQLDLLQDGFV
+1 MIRLQNLTLQRGPQRLLED
-12 AIPQAGIGQIQQRAG
+12 AELTLHAGQKAGLIGANGAGKSSLFALLRG
-27 ELHGFTKHEV
+27 ELHPDSGDCFLPADWRIAHMRQEV
-37 ERRINVGRAQFFHA
+37 DTLERLAVDYV
-51 LKCLDPALCLTRL
+51 LD
-64 GGLSLEAGDVAFHVR
+64 GD
-79 GLRLL
+79 LR
-84 LLVGLLLLGQTLGT
+84 
-98 GALEGCVTAAVER
+98 
-111 DFALI
+111 
-116 DVGDVVHHG
+116 
-125 IEKIPVVGYQ
+125 
-135 QQGARVAFEEVFEPQ
+135 
-150 NGIKVQVVGRFIEQ
+150 
-164 QQIRRTHEG
+164 
-173 LRQVQADLA
+173 LRQVQRDLA
-182 RAEADEDGAAQARLH
+182 AAEAAHDGAAQARLH

-205 YTADARARKML
+205 YTADARARKLL

-221 TNEQMDRPVA
+221 TNEQMDRQVG

-262 LDLDAILW
+262 LDLDAIIW
-270 LEDFLKNY
+270 LEEWLKSY
-278 PGTLLLIS
+278 PGTLMLIS

-293 AVVDNIAHVDQ
+293 AVVDHVAHVDQ

-331 YEKQQAQRAH
+331 YEKQQVQRAH

-370 ELSAAHVDSPFD
+370 ELTAAHVDSPFD
-382 FVFREAVKLSSPLL
+382 FVFRESQKISSPLI

-402 LGYGDKT
+402 LGYGDKAV
-409 ILEKVKLQLVPGAR
+409 LEKVKLQLTPGAR

-445 EPLSGRLARGETLVV
+445 SPLSGRLTRGENTVV

-469 SLDSKASPLLHMQRL
+469 SLDSKASPLLHLQRL

-527 AWGRPNLLL
+527 AWDRPNLLL

-573 KSTTDEF
+573 KSTTDNF
-580 LLVADGKV
+580 YLVADGKV
-588 QEFDGDLEDYARW
+588 EEFDGDLEDYTRW
-601 LADYRLR
+601 LVEYRQR
-608 NAPVSTT
+608 NAPVSNTP
-615 LVNPDKTDKKAQ
+615 VNPDKTDKKAQ

-640 HKREADKLESELGKV
+640 HKREADKLEAELGKLH
-655 NEKLAKIETSLGDS
+655 EKLAKIDASLGDS
-669 AVYEA
+669 DIYEP
-674 ARKDELRDL
+674 ARKNELRDL
-683 LAEQAKLKVLESQ
+683 LAEQAKLKVREAE
-696 LEERWMEALE
+696 LEEAWMEALE

>member
-1 MQLDLLQDGFV
+1 MRQEIETLERLAVDYVLDGDLLLRDV
-12 AIPQAGIGQIQQRAG
+12 QR
-27 ELHGFTKHEV
+27 
-37 ERRINVGRAQFFHA
+37 Q
-51 LKCLDPALCLTRL
+51 
-64 GGLSLEAGDVAFHVR
+64 
-79 GLRLL
+79 
-84 LLVGLLLLGQTLGT
+84 
-98 GALEGCVTAAVER
+98 
-111 DFALI
+111 LI
-116 DVGDVVHHG
+116 D
-125 IEKIPVVGYQ
+125 
-135 QQGARVAFEEVFEPQ
+135 
-150 NGIKVQVVGRFIEQ
+150 
-164 QQIRRTHEG
+164 
-173 LRQVQADLA
+173 
-182 RAEADEDGAAQARLH
+182 AEAAHDGTALARLH
-197 SELDSADG
+197 AEFDSADG
-205 YTADARARKML
+205 YTADARARKLL

-221 TNEQMDRPVA
+221 SNEQMERPVGS
-231 DFSGGWRMRLNLA
+231 FSGGWRMRLNLA

-270 LEDFLKNY
+270 LEDWLKGY

-293 AVVDNIAHVDQ
+293 AVVDHIAHVEQ

-331 YEKQQAQRAH
+331 YEKQQVQRAH
-341 MESYIARFKAQAT
+341 MEKYIARFKAQAT

-370 ELSAAHVDSPFD
+370 ELSAAHVDSPFN
-382 FVFREAVKLSSPLL
+382 FVFRESDKLSRPLL

-402 LGYGDKT
+402 LGYGDKV

-445 EPLSGRLARGETLVV
+445 EPISGRLQRGENLSV

-469 SLDSKASPLLHMQRL
+469 SLDAKATPLLHLQRL

-505 RIDEPVL
+505 RLDEPVL

-527 AWGRPNLLL
+527 AWEKPNLLL

-573 KSTTDEF
+573 KSTTDDF
-580 LLVADGKV
+580 LLVADGRV
-588 QEFDGDLEDYARW
+588 ETFDGDLDDYTRW

-608 NAPVSTT
+608 HAPASNTPVNA
-615 LVNPDKTDKKAQ
+615 DKTDKKAQ
-627 RQAAAALRQQLAP
+627 RQQAAALRQQLAP
-640 HKREADKLESELGKV
+640 HKRQADKLEKELGDV
-655 NEKLAKIETSLGDS
+655 QEKLARIEHGLADS
-669 AVYEA
+669 AIYEA
-674 ARKDELRDL
+674 ASKDKLREL
-683 LAEQAKLKVLESQ
+683 LAEQARLKVREAE
-696 LEERWMEALE
+696 LEEGWMEALE
-706 LLESMQA
+706 VLETMQA

>member
-1 MQLDLLQDGFV
+1 MIRLQNLTLQRGPQRLLED
-12 AIPQAGIGQIQQRAG
+12 AELTLHAGQKAGLIGANGAGKSSLFALLRG
-27 ELHGFTKHEV
+27 ELHPDSGDCFLPADWRIAHMRQEV
-37 ERRINVGRAQFFHA
+37 DTLERLAVDYV
-51 LKCLDPALCLTRL
+51 LD
-64 GGLSLEAGDVAFHVR
+64 GD
-79 GLRLL
+79 LR
-84 LLVGLLLLGQTLGT
+84 
-98 GALEGCVTAAVER
+98 
-111 DFALI
+111 
-116 DVGDVVHHG
+116 
-125 IEKIPVVGYQ
+125 
-135 QQGARVAFEEVFEPQ
+135 
-150 NGIKVQVVGRFIEQ
+150 
-164 QQIRRTHEG
+164 
-173 LRQVQADLA
+173 LRQVQRDLA
-182 RAEADEDGAAQARLH
+182 AAEAAHDGAAQARLH

-205 YTADARARKML
+205 YTADARARKLL

-221 TNEQMDRPVA
+221 TNDQMDRQVGS
-231 DFSGGWRMRLNLA
+231 FSGGWRMRLNLA

-262 LDLDAILW
+262 LDLDAIIW
-270 LEDFLKNY
+270 LEEWLKSY
-278 PGTLLLIS
+278 PGTLMLIS

-293 AVVDNIAHVDQ
+293 AVVDHVAHVDQ

-311 GGYSAFERARA
+311 GGYTAFERARA

-382 FVFREAVKLSSPLL
+382 FVFRESTKISSPLI

-409 ILEKVKLQLVPGAR
+409 VLEKVKLQLTPGAR

-430 GAGKSTLIKNLAGEL
+430 GAGKSTLIKNLSGEL
-445 EPLSGRLARGETLVV
+445 EPLAGRLTRGENTVV

-469 SLDSKASPLLHMQRL
+469 SLDSKASPLLHLQRL

-549 LALTMALQEFSGAVL
+549 LALTMALQEFTGAVL

-573 KSTTDEF
+573 KSTTDNF
-580 LLVADGKV
+580 YLVADGKV
-588 QEFDGDLEDYARW
+588 EEFDGDLEDYTRW
-601 LADYRLR
+601 LVEYRQR
-608 NAPVSTT
+608 NAPVSNTP
-615 LVNPDKTDKKAQ
+615 VNPDKTDKKAQ

-640 HKREADKLESELGKV
+640 HKREADKLEAELGKLH
-655 NEKLAKIETSLGDS
+655 EKLAKIDASLGDS
-669 AVYEA
+669 DIYEP
-674 ARKDELRDL
+674 ARKNDLRDL
-683 LAEQAKLKVLESQ
+683 LAEQAKLKVREAE
-696 LEERWMEALE
+696 LEEAWMEALE

>member
-1 MQLDLLQDGFV
+1 MIRLQNLTLQRGPQRLLED
-12 AIPQAGIGQIQQRAG
+12 AELTLHAGQKAGLIGANGAGKSSLFALLRG
-27 ELHGFTKHEV
+27 ELHPDSGDCFLPADWRIAHMRQEV
-37 ERRINVGRAQFFHA
+37 DTLERLAVDYV
-51 LKCLDPALCLTRL
+51 LD
-64 GGLSLEAGDVAFHVR
+64 GD
-79 GLRLL
+79 LR
-84 LLVGLLLLGQTLGT
+84 
-98 GALEGCVTAAVER
+98 
-111 DFALI
+111 
-116 DVGDVVHHG
+116 
-125 IEKIPVVGYQ
+125 
-135 QQGARVAFEEVFEPQ
+135 
-150 NGIKVQVVGRFIEQ
+150 
-164 QQIRRTHEG
+164 
-173 LRQVQADLA
+173 LRQVQRDLA
-182 RAEADEDGAAQARLH
+182 AAEAAHDGAAQARLH

-205 YTADARARKML
+205 YTADARARKLL

-221 TNEQMDRPVA
+221 TNEQMDRQVG

-262 LDLDAILW
+262 LDLDAIIW
-270 LEDFLKNY
+270 LEEWLKSY
-278 PGTLLLIS
+278 PGTLMLIS

-293 AVVDNIAHVDQ
+293 AVVDHVAHVDQ

-370 ELSAAHVDSPFD
+370 ELTAAHVDSPFD
-382 FVFREAVKLSSPLL
+382 FVFRESQKISSPLI

-402 LGYGDKT
+402 LGYGEKAV
-409 ILEKVKLQLVPGAR
+409 LEKVKLQLTPGAR

-445 EPLSGRLARGETLVV
+445 SPLAGRLTRGENTVV

-469 SLDSKASPLLHMQRL
+469 SLDSKASPLLHLQRL

-527 AWGRPNLLL
+527 AWDRPNLLL

-573 KSTTDEF
+573 KSTTDNF
-580 LLVADGKV
+580 YLVADGKV
-588 QEFDGDLEDYARW
+588 EEFDGDLEDYTRW
-601 LADYRLR
+601 LVEYRQR
-608 NAPVSTT
+608 NAPVNNTP
-615 LVNPDKTDKKAQ
+615 VNPDKTDKKAQ

-640 HKREADKLESELGKV
+640 HKREADKLEAELGKLH
-655 NEKLAKIETSLGDS
+655 EKLAKIDASLGDS
-669 AVYEA
+669 DIYEP
-674 ARKDELRDL
+674 ARKNELRDL
-683 LAEQAKLKVLESQ
+683 LAEQAKLKVREAQ
-696 LEERWMEALE
+696 LEEAWMAALE